1 MVRKLNHGENL
12 TRKELQEISSYVIPT
27 KHFSQRCKERYGKE
41 INLPDYI
48 NNCECAF
55 FNSDG
60 SINIC
65 KSSNECIVVVE
76 NETNKFIALTIKQN
90 TKTNVYRHQML
101 ASLGINNLISIAISS
116 NV

>member
-12 TRKELQEISSYVIPT
+12 TRKELQEISACIIPT
-27 KHFSQRCKERYGKE
+27 KHFNQRCKERYGRE

-60 SINIC
+60 SISIC

-76 NETNKFIALTIKQN
+76 NETNKFIALTVKQN

-101 ASLGINNLISIAISS
+101 ASLGINSLQNNLK
-116 NV
+116 